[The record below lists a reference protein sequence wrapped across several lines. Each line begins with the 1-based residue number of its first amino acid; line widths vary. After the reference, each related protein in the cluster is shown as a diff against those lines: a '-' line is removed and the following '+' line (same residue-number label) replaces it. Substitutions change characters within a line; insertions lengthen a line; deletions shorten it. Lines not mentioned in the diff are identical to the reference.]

1 MRFSKTSKKV
11 LSVAMSVA
19 VLAGAVAIP
28 APKKAEAASSYK
40 AALCMQTNNF
50 YCRDILS
57 DKNTCTGIKLKTGKK
72 IAGTSASDKTFKKGK
87 FNFTVSL
94 SGFNKVKKAKTFNF
108 VNVNTTLPGTM
119 KKNLKN
125 VKLVVKVD
133 GKTVKTIKNPAM
145 EPQGAKTSGYVSF
158 LVVNMWNSEAKK
170 KCTKIKM
177 PKKSMSITVTGQ
189 LK

>member
-11 LSVAMSVA
+11 LSVAMAAA
-19 VLAGAVAIP
+19 VVAGAVVVP
-28 APKKAEAASSYK
+28 APKKADAASYK
-40 AALCMQTNNF
+40 AALCMQTNNY

-57 DKNTCTGIKLKTGKK
+57 NKNTCKGIKLKTGKK
-72 IAGTSASDKTFKKGK
+72 LAGTSASDKTFKKGK
-87 FNFTVSL
+87 FKFTVTL
-94 SGFNKVKKAKTFNF
+94 KGFKKVKKAKSFNF
-108 VNVNTTLPGTM
+108 VSVNTTLPG
-119 KKNLKN
+119 KKKSKLKG

-145 EPQGAKTSGYVSF
+145 EPQRGTKGTVSF
-158 LVVNMWNSEAKK
+158 LVCNKWNGEAQK

-177 PKKSMSITVTGQ
+177 PKKSISVTVSGK